1 MKRKLIGLLCACLL
15 LSACGN
21 SSSSSLETLATL
33 PPETQAAA
41 IPLLDQGVA
50 LEESSNLLYIPN
62 PAMEDMVVPEM
73 RLLGNGLLFSQWREN
88 AMVLRHISLEDG
100 SMLASASLAAGD
112 GTRLSIGSGEIGL
125 CDREMGRVSILDEKF
140 QLLRS
145 YDVPR
150 EGDDWYLNSELDTL
164 YIFYYN
170 WGLKVHDLETG
181 KEFWLVENG
190 FQVESIGNSAGYILF
205 TYTDREDQKT
215 DTRCLNLS
223 TATLET
229 LPVEGSASEMVRQ
242 GDTWLLS
249 NGGNHT
255 LVQGENL
262 RSFLWED
269 SPVQLLPLRRH
280 LLLSDPSGR
289 TLTLYENDG
298 TFLSR
303 CTLPMSSS
311 AMVGPDFVW
320 SGYWDGYFF
329 VDYLDGVS
337 RLMFWDVNSGSK
349 DEDLPLSTPE
359 EPQQVQSVL
368 EAQLYERAA
377 ELSQRFGVE
386 IRIGEQ
392 CSLDYS
398 HYDTF
403 AVNDPIYIRA
413 ALDVLETGMSQYP
426 EGFFR
431 QLTYGS
437 IESIRIDLVG
447 SIWKKADVESH
458 PNSVKAFVT
467 DRGSHYIIVMDSF
480 MANEKTLFHEFSHII
495 DDRLAWDSLIREGAK
510 YSEEAWLALQP
521 EGFHY
526 AESYI
531 QTPEEL
537 NAFLEAGFFI
547 SEYAMT
553 NSTED
558 RAVLIATAMVQKAEY
573 FEENT
578 CNRAKMQFYADC
590 IRECFDTEG
599 WPEVTLWEQVLQ

>member
-1 MKRKLIGLLCACLL
+1 MKRKLIGLLCACML

-21 SSSSSLETLATL
+21 SSSSSLETL

-41 IPLLDQGVA
+41 IPLLDQGAA

-100 SMLASASLAAGD
+100 SMLASASLPAGD
-112 GTRLSIGSGEIGL
+112 GTRLTIGSGEIGL
-125 CDREMGRVSILDEKF
+125 CDRETGRVSILDEKF
-140 QLLRS
+140 QPLRS

-164 YIFYYN
+164 YVFYYN
-170 WGLKVHDLETG
+170 WGLKVYDLETG

-190 FQVESIGNSAGYILF
+190 FRVESMGSSTGYVLF
-205 TYTDREDQKT
+205 AYTNREDQKT
-215 DTRCLNLS
+215 YTRCLNLS
-223 TATLET
+223 TAILET
-229 LPVEGSASEMVRQ
+229 LPVEGPVSDVVRQ
-242 GDTWLLS
+242 GDTWLLRD
-249 NGGNHT
+249 GENHT
-255 LVQGENL
+255 LVRGENL

-280 LLLSDPSGR
+280 LLLTDPSGR

-349 DEDLPLSTPE
+349 DEDLPLSAPG
-359 EPQQVQSVL
+359 EPQQVQPVL

-437 IESIRIDLVG
+437 IESIQIDLVG

-467 DRGSHYIIVMDSF
+467 DRGSHYIMVMDSF

-578 CNRAKMQFYADC
+578 YNRAKMQFYADC

>member
-1 MKRKLIGLLCACLL
+1 MKRKLIGLLCACIL

-21 SSSSSLETLATL
+21 SSSSSLETL
-33 PPETQAAA
+33 PPETQEAA

-62 PAMEDMVVPEM
+62 PVMEDMVVPEM

-100 SMLASASLAAGD
+100 SLLVSASLAAGD

-140 QLLRS
+140 QPLRA

-164 YIFYYN
+164 YVFYYN
-170 WGLKVHDLETG
+170 WGLKVHDLLTG
-181 KEFWLVENG
+181 EEFWLVENG
-190 FQVESIGNSAGYILF
+190 FQVEVVGSSTGYILF

-215 DTRCLNLS
+215 YARCLNLS
-223 TATLET
+223 AATLET

-242 GDTWLLS
+242 GDTWLFR
-249 NGGNHT
+249 NEENVHT
-255 LVQGENL
+255 LVQGEDL
-262 RSFLWED
+262 RTFLWED
-269 SPVQLLPLRRH
+269 SLVHLLPLRRH
-280 LLLSDPSGR
+280 LLLSDSSGR

-311 AMVGPDFVW
+311 AMVGSDFVW

-329 VDYLDGVS
+329 VDYLDGTC

-349 DEDLPLSTPE
+349 EEDLPLSAPE

-377 ELSQRFGVE
+377 ELSRRFGVE

-403 AVNDPIYIRA
+403 AVNDATYIRA
-413 ALDVLETGMSQYP
+413 ALDVLEAGMSQYP

-437 IESIRIDLVG
+437 IESICIDLVG
-447 SIWKKADVESH
+447 SIWRKADVESH
-458 PNSVKAFVT
+458 PNSVNAFVT

-578 CNRAKMQFYADC
+578 YNRVKMQFYADC